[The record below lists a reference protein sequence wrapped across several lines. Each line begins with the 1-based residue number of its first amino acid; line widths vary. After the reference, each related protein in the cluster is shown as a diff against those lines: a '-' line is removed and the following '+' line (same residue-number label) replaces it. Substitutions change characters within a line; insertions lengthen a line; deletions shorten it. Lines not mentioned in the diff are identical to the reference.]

1 MGLQERQMIRTL
13 TETTLPERE
22 KEIVEICGS
31 SAKYDVAWDTLS
43 SDAAG
48 LNFLDNVSCHRLNM
62 ALRTIAMDP
71 LGKDALRDE
80 LKGVK
85 LVNVAT
91 PADKK
96 IEFKGGVLEMHCA
109 YAQGLSGAFSDG
121 EIYQVLMKG
130 L

>member
-62 ALRTIAMDP
+62 ALRTIAIDP

-109 YAQGLSGAFSDG
+109 YAQGLSGAFSDS

>member
-1 MGLQERQMIRTL
+1 MIRTL

-22 KEIVEICGS
+22 REITEICGS
-31 SAKYDVAWDTLS
+31 AARYEVAWDTLQ

-62 ALRTIAMDP
+62 ALRTIALDP
-71 LGKDALRDE
+71 LGKEALRDG
-80 LKGVK
+80 LKAVK
-85 LVNVAT
+85 LSNVAS
-91 PADKK
+91 PDEKSLGFA
-96 IEFKGGVLEMHCA
+96 GGVLEMHCA
-109 YAQGLSGAFSDG
+109 YAAGLSGAFSDG